1 MKTSPRF
8 LQHTRP
14 RRVVLWGA
22 VAVLFVTVSSGVAMA
37 QKPPPDGTVTLGAG
51 TFSLSGKVVG
61 HPLTIGQSST
71 LLVTVKNPTTSSLRV
86 TALSARSVSIFNKTC
101 KGAWVQVRRYAASA
115 TLGAFVP
122 AKSTRSIRMSIRL
135 ANIPGVNQDGCKNI
149 KLPLVLSG
157 QGVMIP

>member
-22 VAVLFVTVSSGVAMA
+22 VAVLFVSVSSGVAMA
-37 QKPPPDGTVTLGAG
+37 QKPPEGPVTLGTS
-51 TFSLSGKVVG
+51 TFSLSAKVVG
-61 HPLTIGQSST
+61 HPLTIGQYST

-115 TLGAFVP
+115 TLGALVP
-122 AKSTRSIRMSIRL
+122 AKGTRSIRMSIRL
-135 ANIPGVNQDGCKNI
+135 ANVAGVNQDGCKNV